1 MLSLSRQFRPHRCI
15 SRPDRLRGGFTLIEI
30 VIALAVLGTMA
41 AGAYLGFNSINTYAV
56 SSRLYSEAQAT
67 AQHHIDI
74 VLSKSPFDV
83 MVVPKKI
90 PLELMTAAELAAL
103 NPALATSP
111 PPSSNA
117 YYPYYRD
124 SNGRLAKQ
132 AFIYKD
138 PATDQILVTGTLA
151 STATELGDAMTMEG
165 TTNQLNTRRVTAEVT
180 YKFRNTNYVV
190 AMDTLRTADR

>member
-15 SRPDRLRGGFTLIEI
+15 PLPALLRGGFTLIEI

-41 AGAYLGFNSINTYAV
+41 SGCFIGFNAINTYAV
-56 SSRLYSEAQAT
+56 GSRLYSEAQAT
-67 AQHHIDI
+67 TQHHIDI
-74 VLSKSPFDV
+74 VLSKAPFDV

-90 PLELMTAAELAAL
+90 PLELMTAGELAAL

-111 PPSSNA
+111 PPSSNV

-132 AFIYKD
+132 AFIYRN
-138 PATDQILVTGTLA
+138 PATNEILVTGTLA
-151 STATELGDAMTMEG
+151 STVTELGDAMTLEG
-165 TTNQLNTRRVTAEVT
+165 TTTQLNTRKVTAQVT
-180 YKFRNTNYVV
+180 YKFRNTDYVV